1 MRNNML
7 KMEID
12 KVMLENEQ
20 KEQRVKDLE
29 LELKF

>member
-1 MRNNML
+1 ML

>member
-1 MRNNML
+1 ML

-12 KVMLENEQ
+12 KVMEENEQ

-29 LELKF
+29 LDLKFSAF